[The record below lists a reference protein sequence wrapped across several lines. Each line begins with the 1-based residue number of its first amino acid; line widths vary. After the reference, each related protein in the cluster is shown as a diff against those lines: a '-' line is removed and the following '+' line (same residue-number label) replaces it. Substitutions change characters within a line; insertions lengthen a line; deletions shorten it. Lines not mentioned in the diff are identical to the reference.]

1 MLPPGLKELKVYC
14 TIEFGTI
21 RGQWLAN
28 VINPFPVMFPF
39 YTPWKHQE
47 VQNENIGQNCVNV
60 INLFIHN
67 APFLYLLK
75 TENRK
80 VFWCFQGVEKGCIG
94 NECVNVDNRK
104 SFPAYIIFRDLNG
117 TCTSKEQCQNIHF
130 FNLSNLKMQL
140 KFFCCFFI
148 RTIMLLKQRIPECIN
163 VWQDHSLIIW

>member
-1 MLPPGLKELKVYC
+1 MSPPGIKELKVYC
-14 TIEFGTI
+14 TIKFGTI
-21 RGQWLAN
+21 CGQWLAN
-28 VINPFPVMFPF
+28 VINPFPAMFPF

-47 VQNENIGQNCVNV
+47 VQNENIGQNCVSV
-60 INLFIHN
+60 INLFVHN

-80 VFWCFQGVEKGCIG
+80 IFWCFQGLEKGCIG
-94 NECVNVDNRK
+94 NGLMSTIESHFQPIVFLETLMVH
-104 SFPAYIIFRDLNG
+104 ALWV
-117 TCTSKEQCQNIHF
+117 EQCQNIHF